1 MLNTLA
7 LHFVCLGVLLC
18 SRLHLAVAHFVY
30 YTGEASTQE
39 KHRPVASED
48 FLGLRNRVR
57 WRDGGRGVN
66 ARAFCTSCATSAASI
81 FTVSASCLTRSSLG
95 NVRPPAR
102 RVVATMEESIE
113 TVERVSRRIC
123 DASKRNA
130 VPPPP
135 SQSRTVT
142 LRREPNHLHFR
153 PLEIRRRLLR
163 PARGRGGQ
171 RGLHANL
178 RGREGV
184 KLLDFFPP
192 ARCGAQRAEC
202 REPRFQVGRETRLG
216 RQFTPLTNGMN
227 GTSTSAPPTW
237 PREDSS

>member
-1 MLNTLA
+1 M
-7 LHFVCLGVLLC
+7 
-18 SRLHLAVAHFVY
+18 
-30 YTGEASTQE
+30 
-39 KHRPVASED
+39 ASED

-178 RGREGV
+178 RRGEGV
-184 KLLDFFPP
+184 YVEKHAIRRSRLARGFVRLLLRMGVEGRKVTFYVPHFCKAMRATLRWKSASWVPLGSRTRSPP
-192 ARCGAQRAEC
+192 RAGSIGARRGK
-202 REPRFQVGRETRLG
+202 VVT
-216 RQFTPLTNGMN
+216 
-227 GTSTSAPPTW
+227 
-237 PREDSS
+237 